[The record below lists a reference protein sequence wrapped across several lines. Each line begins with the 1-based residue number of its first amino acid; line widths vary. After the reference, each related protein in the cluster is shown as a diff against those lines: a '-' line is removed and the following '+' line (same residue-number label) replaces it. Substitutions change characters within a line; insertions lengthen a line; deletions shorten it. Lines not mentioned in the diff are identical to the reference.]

1 MRRNKMLR
9 TNEKDLVMM
18 SVMGHVAHPVKGAKP
33 YLVSHDGKV
42 KVLPGVGGIT
52 YNKRI
57 GDPCVGLA
65 GDHVEPGVSTRNT
78 DKFEGLGPAYNT
90 AYNALSCVGNEA
102 TIVSGDAK
110 GDRGIVTGK
119 HGGIEHVLID
129 FTPET
134 LDKLVIGD
142 RILVKSFG
150 QGLELL
156 DYPEIAVRN
165 LDPGLLKK
173 MPIRKKGKGLVV
185 GVAKMVPGAVM
196 GSGLGADQTWT
207 GDYDI
212 QLFDRESVKEFG
224 LSDLRFG
231 DIVAILDTD
240 HTYGRIY
247 KKGAI
252 SIGIIVHSACLI
264 SGHGPG
270 VTTLLTTGV
279 PGKIVPYLDDKAN
292 IAFLLG
298 LRKNK

>member
-1 MRRNKMLR
+1 MLR
-9 TNEKDLVMM
+9 TNEKDLVML
-18 SVMGHVAHPVKGAKP
+18 SVMGHVSHPVKGAKP

-52 YNKRI
+52 YNKRV

-65 GDHVEPGVSTRNT
+65 GDHVEPGVSTKNT
-78 DKFEGLGPAYNT
+78 EKFEGLAQAYNT

-102 TIVSGDAK
+102 IVVSGDAK
-110 GDRGIVTGK
+110 GARGVVTGK

-129 FTPET
+129 FPPDALE
-134 LDKLVIGD
+134 KLVIGD
-142 RILVKSFG
+142 KIMVKAYG

-156 DYPEIAVRN
+156 DYPDIAVRN
-165 LDPGLLKK
+165 LDPRLLAK
-173 MPIRKKGKGLVV
+173 MPIKKRGKGLAV
-185 GVAKMVPGAVM
+185 GVAKIVPGAIM
-196 GSGLGADQTWT
+196 GSGLGHDQTWT

-212 QLFDRESVKEFG
+212 QLFDEETVKEFG

-247 KKGAI
+247 KRGAV
-252 SIGIIVHSACLI
+252 SIGVVVHSACLV

-279 PGKIVPYLDDKAN
+279 PGKLEPYIDSKSN
-292 IAFLLG
+292 IAFLLSI
-298 LRKNK
+298 RKRNP